1 MARGE
6 TTWNGNGEA
15 SDDDVPKAA
24 PSALIPKKPVK
35 SKWEGEDEEDDGPV
49 SDWEAESSEEEEK
62 PKPAPAPVAP
72 PKKKGT
78 LKQKLAEKEAAKASK
93 TTSGDDDYDEDAV
106 LDPREKARRDK
117 ERELAADLSN
127 AADLFGSVALGVTFF
142 LWPNLDRK
150 RRGAGT
156 SSKELDWLI
165 SAQPRTKEDFIEF
178 SNRIIETIVKRHM
191 DKPMYATFLEHH
203 VRALATPLRDVE
215 VRKVASGLTA
225 LANEKQKEQRD
236 KASGK
241 KKPKAAAKPTLG
253 ATKPSSK
260 LDTTVY
266 DEALDDF
273 DDFM

>member
-1 MARGE
+1 MSD
-6 TTWNGNGEA
+6 WEA

-24 PSALIPKKPVK
+24 AAPAAPAPKKPVR

-62 PKPAPAPVAP
+62 PKAAPVAP

-78 LKQKLAEKEAAKASK
+78 LKQKLAEKEAAKAARAAE
-93 TTSGDDDYDEDAV
+93 GDDDDEYDSDAV

-117 ERELAADLSN
+117 ERELAADLNN
-127 AADLFGSVALGVTFF
+127 AAELFGSAALG
-142 LWPNLDRK
+142 
-150 RRGAGT
+150 GT

-178 SNRIIETIVKRHM
+178 SDRLIETIVRRHM
-191 DKPMYATFLEHH
+191 DKPLYATFLEHH
-203 VRALATPLRDVE
+203 ARALADPLRDVE
-215 VRKVASGLTA
+215 VRKVASALTT
-225 LANEKQKEQRD
+225 LSNEKQKEQRD

-241 KKPKAAAKPTLG
+241 KKPKATAKPALG
-253 ATKPSSK
+253 AAKPSSK
-260 LDTTVY
+260 IDTKIY

-273 DDFM
+273 GDDNFM